1 MQTLWKVFQQ
11 KPVVQGDAQLL
22 HAFVRHKSE
31 EAFSSLVQRHGG
43 MVLGVCQ
50 RILGHTQDAEDAFQA
65 TFLVLARKA
74 GSLHGNSTLGPW
86 LYGVA
91 RRVAMKAR
99 SKRPHQTSLN
109 ELDCFH
115 EVEEASDMATSKE
128 WSELRPIIDDE
139 IARLPGHYQEV
150 VILCQINGLTK
161 QEAARQLGCPEGTVS
176 SRLMRARELLQTR
189 LTRRGI
195 ALTSLGML
203 DLTLLASPVTAQLVQ
218 RTVSTA
224 MQVALGASLTAGIS
238 TSVLTLAQ
246 GATQAMFMTKL
257 KLAALGLTVIGG
269 LSLGTTYVAGG
280 WGQDKPGKGNSTS
293 AIKPALPLPGSSTGK
308 SNSEP
313 AGNLPDTAL
322 THAKLN
328 KIDPIVSNMFSEN
341 PSLAEG
347 LASMER
353 QAGIQCIVD
362 SSAFRKIFVDFD
374 QKLLR
379 EQQVSL
385 PRMPNQSV
393 STVLHALLDNL
404 QYQQQSL
411 PCTYMIRQGT
421 LVIVPKSFIAEAANE
436 IEVAFNT
443 RNEDIDL
450 AQALERL
457 SDESGVSIILDPR
470 SKPTATDCKVNT
482 TFRNIKL
489 INAVKLLAN
498 MADLTVINIDGA
510 LYVSTSENSR
520 KVQEEVNRDLP
531 KQ

>member
-1 MQTLWKVFQQ
+1 
-11 KPVVQGDAQLL
+11 
-22 HAFVRHKSE
+22 
-31 EAFSSLVQRHGG
+31 
-43 MVLGVCQ
+43 
-50 RILGHTQDAEDAFQA
+50 
-65 TFLVLARKA
+65 
-74 GSLHGNSTLGPW
+74 
-86 LYGVA
+86 
-91 RRVAMKAR
+91 
-99 SKRPHQTSLN
+99 
-109 ELDCFH
+109 
-115 EVEEASDMATSKE
+115 MATSRE

-176 SRLMRARELLQTR
+176 SRLMRAREILQTR

-195 ALTSLGML
+195 ALTSMAML
-203 DLTLLASPVTAQLVQ
+203 ELTLLASPVAAQLAQ
-218 RTVSTA
+218 RAVSTA
-224 MQVALGASLTAGIS
+224 MKIALGTSLSAGVS

-257 KLAALGLTVIGG
+257 KLAAIGLTALGG
-269 LSLGTTYVAGG
+269 LSLGTSYVAGG
-280 WGQDKPGKGNSTS
+280 WGQDKPGKGSNGA
-293 AIKPALPLPGSSTGK
+293 AIKPATSAP
-308 SNSEP
+308 SNSANKNTSES
-313 AGNLPDTAL
+313 AESLPETAA
-322 THAKLN
+322 TQAKLN
-328 KIDPIVSNMFSEN
+328 KIHPVVSAMFSEN
-341 PSLAEG
+341 PSLADG
-347 LASMER
+347 LANLEK
-353 QAGIQCIVD
+353 QAGVQCIVD

-421 LVIVPKSFIAEAANE
+421 LVIVPKSFISEAANE

-443 RNEDIDL
+443 RNENIDL

-457 SDESGVSIILDPR
+457 SDETGVSIILDPR
-470 SKPTATDCKVNT
+470 SKPTAMDCKVNT

-510 LYVSTSENSR
+510 LYVSTYENSR

>member
-1 MQTLWKVFQQ
+1 MQTLWQVFQQ
-11 KPVVQGDAQLL
+11 KPASQGDAQLL
-22 HAFVRHKSE
+22 YAFVRHKSE

-50 RILGHTQDAEDAFQA
+50 RILGHSQDAEDAFQA

-91 RRVAMKAR
+91 RRVALKAR
-99 SKRPHQTSLN
+99 SRRSSLTSLN
-109 ELDCFH
+109 ELDSHH

-176 SRLMRARELLQTR
+176 SRLMRAREMLRTR
-189 LTRRGI
+189 LTKRGI
-195 ALTSLGML
+195 ALTSLTLL
-203 DLTLLASPVTAQLVQ
+203 DLSLLTNPVTAQLAQ
-218 RTVSTA
+218 RTISTA
-224 MQVALGASLTAGIS
+224 MQVALGASLTAGVS

-269 LSLGTTYVAGG
+269 LSLGTRYVAGG
-280 WGQDKPGKGNSTS
+280 WGQDKPGKASNTA
-293 AIKPALPLPGSSTGK
+293 AIKPASLPLSK
-308 SNSEP
+308 SASKTNSEI
-313 AGNLPDTAL
+313 AGNLPDTAA
-322 THAKLN
+322 THARLN
-328 KIDPIVSNMFSEN
+328 KVDPIVSNMFSEN
-341 PSLAEG
+341 PSLADG
-347 LASMER
+347 LDKLER
-353 QAGIQCIVD
+353 QAGVQCIVD

-393 STVLHALLDNL
+393 SNVLHALFENL
-404 QYQQQSL
+404 QYQNQSI
-411 PCTYMIRQGT
+411 PSTYMIRQGT
-421 LVIVPKSFIAEAANE
+421 LVIVPKSFISEAANE
-436 IEVAFNT
+436 IEVAFST
-443 RNEDIDL
+443 RNEEMDL
-450 AQALERL
+450 VNALERL

-470 SKPTATDCKVNT
+470 SSQTARECKVNT

-510 LYVSTSENSR
+510 LYVSSYENSR